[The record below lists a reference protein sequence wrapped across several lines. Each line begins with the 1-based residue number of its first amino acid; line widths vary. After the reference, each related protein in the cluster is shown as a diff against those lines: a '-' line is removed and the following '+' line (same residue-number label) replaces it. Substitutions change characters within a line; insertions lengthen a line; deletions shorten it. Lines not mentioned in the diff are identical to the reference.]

1 MQPKK
6 PLIEARGLTKKY
18 EVRAGA
24 GFGKREIRAVDS
36 LDLKIYP
43 GEVFGLV
50 GESGCGKTT
59 AGHLLAGLL
68 PPSGGEVAYAGA
80 STCGMRAAEL
90 RRMRREVQVVFQ
102 DPYAALNPKKTV
114 GWMVEEP
121 LKIHFQYG
129 RAARCRKVVET
140 LASVGLDESFL
151 SRYPGELSGGQRQR
165 VSIAAALMLEA
176 KMLVTDEAVSALDVS
191 IQAQILN
198 LLKDLQRDRNL
209 TYLFISHD
217 LNVVQYMS
225 DRIGVMYLGRLVEC
239 GGVEDVYTDP
249 RHPYTRALLS
259 SILLPA
265 EERGPRISLTG
276 EVPSLLSLPTGC
288 AFHPRCP
295 HMRENCL
302 KERPGLR
309 ELSPGH
315 FAACLHADW

>member
-1 MQPKK
+1 MQSKK
-6 PLIEARGLTKKY
+6 PLIEAHGLTKKY
-18 EVRAGA
+18 AVRAGA
-24 GFGKREIRAVDS
+24 GFAKKEIRAVDG
-36 LDLKIYP
+36 LDLNIYP

-68 PPSGGEVAYAGA
+68 PPSEGGVAYEGA
-80 STCGMRAAEL
+80 SMGGMRAAEL

-114 GWMVEEP
+114 GWTVEEP
-121 LKIHFQYG
+121 LKIHFRYD
-129 RAARCRKVVET
+129 RATRRRKVVET

-225 DRIGVMYLGRLVEC
+225 DRIGVMYLGRLVEY
-239 GGVEDVYTDP
+239 GSVEDVYADP

-259 SILLPA
+259 SILSPA
-265 EERGPRISLTG
+265 EERGTRIPLTG

-295 HMRENCL
+295 RLRENCL
-302 KERPGLR
+302 KGRPDLR